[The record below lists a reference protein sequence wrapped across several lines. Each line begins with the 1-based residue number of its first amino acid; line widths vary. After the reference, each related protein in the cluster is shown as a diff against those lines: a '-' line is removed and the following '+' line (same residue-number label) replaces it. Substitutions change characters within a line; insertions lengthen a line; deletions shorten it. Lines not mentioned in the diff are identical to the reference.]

1 MVQKVP
7 TAKGARTMALDEAS
21 NTVYTVTAQ
30 FDPTPP
36 PPGQRRKI
44 IPDTFELLVVRPE

>member
-1 MVQKVP
+1 
-7 TAKGARTMALDEAS
+7 MALDAAS
-21 NTVYTVTAQ
+21 STIYTVTAQ

-44 IPDTFELLVVRPE
+44 IPDTFELLVIRPE